1 LRLGS
6 PLTPT
11 PIHADGF
18 TAGGIANREEEEEI
32 MHVRLG
38 DLLVARGVINE
49 TQRQRILAAQ
59 ANSARPFGVIAEDLF
74 GVDPQGIEQAWAS
87 QYASMADKVDP
98 RKCWPAPDVLQLIER
113 RQAWQFGLIPVRQD
127 GPVLE
132 CVTAPDYLARAMRFA
147 GWRVPMDCSF
157 SICDRA
163 NLATALGIH
172 YPIEGLDAAF
182 VEQVMSQFVNAA

>member
-1 LRLGS
+1 
-6 PLTPT
+6 
-11 PIHADGF
+11 
-18 TAGGIANREEEEEI
+18 

-113 RQAWQFGLIPVRQD
+113 RQAWQFRVLPLRMEDGELLICTSEPF
-127 GPVLE
+127 
-132 CVTAPDYLARAMRFA
+132 LARALRFV
-147 GWRVPMDCSF
+147 GWRINEPCSF
-157 SICDRA
+157 VM
-163 NLATALGIH
+163 ATPEALGESLSKW
-172 YPIEGLDAAF
+172 YAMAGLSAETL
-182 VEQVMSQFVNAA
+182 VS